1 MSTTDDERDHLVAQL
16 REMLR
21 EKRRLQAELA
31 DIDAL
36 LAVGLDQL
44 RDMEP

>member
-1 MSTTDDERDHLVAQL
+1 
-16 REMLR
+16 MLR